1 MYTTQQISC
10 YNKLTELII
19 KMENFTENFVEKLT
33 ESVESIL
40 NETFKNVKLTGED
53 CDVLRRAFVNR

>member
-33 ESVESIL
+33 ESLS
-40 NETFKNVKLTGED
+40 NEKFNNGELTE
-53 CDVLRRAFVNR
+53 DVLIREFGNR